1 MSNIIK
7 SEQLR
12 GEYDLIHIYNEK
24 TNSTVSLRVLPK
36 GNVEFDTLIPEKSS
50 KF

>member
-7 SEQLR
+7 AEQLR

-24 TNSTVSLRVLPK
+24 TNSIVSLRVLSE